1 MHLLIQDLASISNI
15 HTHMKIHRLEVGHIQ
30 TSHSHKASKISKMK
44 SLKGDREHINNIQ
57 MGIHLQERGHNRVTL
72 INNIINMNIM
82 VGVDQIVQIQIT
94 VKERVNIL
102 NKIRINKMIKILKN
116 IKKKM
121 IK

>member
-1 MHLLIQDLASISNI
+1 
-15 HTHMKIHRLEVGHIQ
+15 MKIHRLEAGHIQ
-30 TSHSHKASKISKMK
+30 TNHSHKASKINKVK

-57 MGIHLQERGHNRVTL
+57 MDIHLQERGHNRVTL
-72 INNIINMNIM
+72 KHNIINMNIM
-82 VGVDQIVQIQIT
+82 VEVDQIVQIQII

-102 NKIRINKMIKILKN
+102 NKIKINKMIKILKN